1 MNLFLA
7 TVAFCVQ
14 GECGFYVW
22 SEKLFTSE
30 KACEAQVVRME
41 AILAEETGG
50 QANGFSACIRVPQ
63 TAT

>member
-1 MNLFLA
+1 MDLFLA
-7 TVAFCVQ
+7 VVAFCVQ

-22 SEKLFTSE
+22 SEKLFVSE
-30 KACEAQVVRME
+30 KKCEAQVVKME

-63 TAT
+63 VVT

>member
-22 SEKLFTSE
+22 TEKLFTSE
-30 KACEAQVVRME
+30 KACEAQVAKME
-41 AILAEETGG
+41 AILAEESGG
-50 QANGFSACIRVPQ
+50 QANGFAACIKIPQ
-63 TAT
+63 KVT